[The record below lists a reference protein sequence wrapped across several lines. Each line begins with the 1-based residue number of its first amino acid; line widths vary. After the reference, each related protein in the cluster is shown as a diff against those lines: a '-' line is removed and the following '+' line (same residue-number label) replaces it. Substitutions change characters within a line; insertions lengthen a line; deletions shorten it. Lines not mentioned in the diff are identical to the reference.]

1 MTLIEAIQ
9 ILETHNKWRRGA
21 EIPMEEPKKI
31 GIAIDFVIEFC
42 KNQKEQPIEAAPKTL
57 INNWD

>member
-21 EIPMEEPKKI
+21 EIPMEEPKNI
-31 GIAIDFVIEFC
+31 GIAIDVILKEV
-42 KNQKEQPIEAAPKTL
+42 KKQLKEQ
-57 INNWD
+57 INEYL